1 MNTKKTTT
9 KKQQNKKTNKTK
21 TNKQKQ
27 QMYVRYNVAH
37 TFGVYGTL

>member
-9 KKQQNKKTNKTK
+9 KKSNKTK

-27 QMYVRYNVAH
+27 QMYIRYNVAH
-37 TFGVYGTL
+37 TFGIYGTL